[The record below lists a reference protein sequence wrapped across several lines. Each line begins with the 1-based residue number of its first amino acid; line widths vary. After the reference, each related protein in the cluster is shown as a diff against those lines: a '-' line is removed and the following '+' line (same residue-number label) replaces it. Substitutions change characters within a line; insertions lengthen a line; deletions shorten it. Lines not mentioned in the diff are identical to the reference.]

1 LLLSAIALFC
11 CSALSA
17 DSSATPVSFTPPSA
31 ERTADSRS
39 DAKPSVASLPDAPLP
54 KSESSSTAIEP
65 SSPEPFINGS
75 AKPVVRGSYETARDR
90 KIWYGLVAASHGA
103 AAFDAYSTRRAVSTG
118 YGTETDPFLRPFA
131 HSYALYAATQVSPA
145 VMDYIG
151 HRMMTSNHPLLR
163 RFWWIPQVGG
173 ASFSLVAGVHNYRL
187 VP

>member
-1 LLLSAIALFC
+1 
-11 CSALSA
+11 
-17 DSSATPVSFTPPSA
+17 
-31 ERTADSRS
+31 
-39 DAKPSVASLPDAPLP
+39 LPDAPLP

-75 AKPVVRGSYETARDR
+75 AKPVMRGSYETARER
-90 KIWYGLVAASHGA
+90 KIWYGLIAASHSA

-131 HSYALYAATQVSPA
+131 HSNALYAATQVSPA

-173 ASFSLVAGVHNYRL
+173 TTFSFAAGVHNYRL